1 MAVRPVEHFVGAG
14 AACAGGGANVG
25 AGGIAG
31 ICVGVSAVSLVVG
44 RVSSPYYCGDLVG

>member
-1 MAVRPVEHFVGAG
+1 MAVRPVEHYVGAG
-14 AACAGGGANVG
+14 AGGGANVG